1 MSVRQSI
8 LHWQST
14 EENRESSFK
23 IGLNDGKKYLT
34 NNFSLFKDGS
44 YKKTSFMK
52 GWRMGL
58 GMYDYPK
65 FSDNF
70 SRKRKKD
77 VFYCRGFDEQ
87 RKVTFNKLKKEFKG
101 KLTPKDI
108 EFILKTF
115 ENK

>member
-8 LHWQST
+8 LHSQST
-14 EENRESSFK
+14 EEGRKSSFN

-34 NNFSLFKDGS
+34 QNFSLFKDGS
-44 YKKTSFMK
+44 YKKASFMK

-65 FSDNF
+65 FNDSF

-87 RKVTFNKLKKEFKG
+87 RKITFNKLKKELKG
-101 KLTPKDI
+101 KLNTKDL
-108 EFILKTF
+108 EFILKTI
-115 ENK
+115 ENQ